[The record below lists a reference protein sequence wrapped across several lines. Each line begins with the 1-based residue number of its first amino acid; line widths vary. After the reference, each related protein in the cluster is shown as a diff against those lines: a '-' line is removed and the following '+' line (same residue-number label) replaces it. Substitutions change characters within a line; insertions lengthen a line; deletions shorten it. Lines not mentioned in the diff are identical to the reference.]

1 MDSSKGQ
8 QNETENLARDL
19 TWSHMTWSQK
29 YSDFYVES
37 KDGLVFKCHKY
48 VLDQNCPYFE
58 ALLSYDYKETKESWL
73 KFRDF
78 DGATVGAFLQYL
90 YSHKYDNCA
99 GQQFN
104 RKFSRDKL
112 TSELLVMAHVCQVED
127 LEEDCIKHLS
137 QNTKIDPM
145 AGDAPDQSRLM
156 STFNSSEHWTTLL
169 LDLFHSP
176 PKQTSIEQ

>member
-8 QNETENLARDL
+8 QHETENLARDV
-19 TWSHMTWSQK
+19 TCSHVTWSQK
-29 YSDFYVES
+29 YTDFSVES
-37 KDGLVFKCHKY
+37 KDGIVY
-48 VLDQNCPYFE
+48 VLDQNCVYFE
-58 ALLSYDYKETKESWL
+58 ALLSHDYKETKESWL

-90 YSHKYDNCA
+90 YSRKYDKCA

-112 TSELLVMAHVCQVED
+112 TSELLVMAQVCQVED
-127 LEEDCIKHLS
+127 LEEDCVKHLS

-145 AGDAPDQSRLM
+145 AGDAPDQSRLT
-156 STFNSSEHWTTLL
+156 STLTSTEHWTTCLL
-169 LDLFHSP
+169 H
-176 PKQTSIEQ
+176 ER

>member
-8 QNETENLARDL
+8 HQETENLARDV
-19 TWSHMTWSQK
+19 TWSLM

-37 KDGLVFKCHKY
+37 KDGFVFECHKY
-48 VLDQNCPYFE
+48 VLAQNSTYFDG
-58 ALLSYDYKETKESWL
+58 LLSHDYQETKESWL

-78 DGATVGAFLQYL
+78 DGATVGAFLEYL
-90 YSHKYDNCA
+90 YSDKYDKCA

-127 LEEDCIKHLS
+127 LEEDCVKHLS
-137 QNTKIDPM
+137 QTTKIDPM
-145 AGDAPDQSRLM
+145 AGDAPDQPKLTSGLT
-156 STFNSSEHWTTLL
+156 STKHWTKLL
-169 LDLFHSP
+169 LDLFHSLP
-176 PKQTSIEQ
+176 EQTSNEQ